1 MAKSK
6 ARKAGELTVEFGSG
20 GKTTKVKGS
29 LLGAAAMIIE
39 SKRRPPL
46 ESEVEVQFQPR
57 PTSPRILARG
67 VVDGHVGK
75 KQIRVKFTDMAEEH
89 RRHLLEL
96 LYPPGDDRR
105 TARRASL
112 RRTARRAS
120 LVTQMRTTV
129 DEETLVG
136 YTRDISTGGVFVETE
151 QPLAKGAEVSLR
163 FKLGPDEP
171 ILGAR
176 ATVAYSLPDEG
187 MGLRFVDLAAEV
199 RQAIDAFVQ

>member
-112 RRTARRAS
+112 
-120 LVTQMRTTV
+120 VTQMRTTV

>member
-20 GKTTKVKGS
+20 GKTTKAKGS

-57 PTSPRILARG
+57 PTSPRILAKG

-96 LYPPGDDRR
+96 LYPPGDD
-105 TARRASL
+105 

>member
-6 ARKAGELTVEFGSG
+6 TRKAGELTVEFGSG

-57 PTSPRILARG
+57 PTSPLILAKG

-96 LYPPGDDRR
+96 LYPPGDD
-105 TARRASL
+105 